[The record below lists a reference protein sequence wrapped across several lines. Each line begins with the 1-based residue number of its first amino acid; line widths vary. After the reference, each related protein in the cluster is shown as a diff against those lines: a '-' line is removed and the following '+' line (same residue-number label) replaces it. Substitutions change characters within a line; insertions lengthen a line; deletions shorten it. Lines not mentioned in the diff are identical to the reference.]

1 MQRRAEVSLAVVS
14 VGQGCEVVRLEPGT
28 AERLRRL
35 LALGLVPGAPIE
47 VRRNWPGIV
56 FKMGFAE
63 FALDADLARAVIV
76 AAR

>member
-1 MQRRAEVSLAVVS
+1 MQSRLEVPLTKIAE
-14 VGQGCEVVRLEPGT
+14 GQGCEVVRLEPGS

-35 LALGLVPGAPIE
+35 LALGLVPGAP
-47 VRRNWPGIV
+47 VKVTRKWPAIV

-63 FALDADLARAVIV
+63 FALDGELAGAVIV